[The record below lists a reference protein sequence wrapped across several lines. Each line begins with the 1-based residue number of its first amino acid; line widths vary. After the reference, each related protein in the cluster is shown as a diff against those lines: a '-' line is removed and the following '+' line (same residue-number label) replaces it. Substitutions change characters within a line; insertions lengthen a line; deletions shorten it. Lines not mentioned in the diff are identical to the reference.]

1 MSKRIGL
8 LVAVL
13 LAAVVAAVPYLWGIG
28 VFKSSNSAADPSTSW
43 VSGTPT
49 ATVSNV
55 PTPSV
60 TAVVPPPA
68 SAVAPTPLLHPA
80 PVTISASGF
89 WSYALMDRT
98 TGQITQTSANA
109 ATTNV
114 TASMIKAWLAADY
127 LRRNATVSSY
137 NQHELSIMIRDSDN
151 NAASYFWKLD
161 GTFASITR
169 LNSMCG
175 LTDTKGHLDWA
186 NTLLSARDAVRM
198 GQCIGA
204 GVAAGPKWT
213 SWLLNEMRNVRGVG
227 RFGIITALPAAVAA
241 QTSIKNGWVVKSDG
255 DWHVNCMAIG
265 TDWVL
270 GVMTVYPASKG
281 EGQGIG
287 ICQSIATQ
295 LMA

>member
-1 MSKRIGL
+1 M
-8 LVAVL
+8 
-13 LAAVVAAVPYLWGIG
+13 
-28 VFKSSNSAADPSTSW
+28 N
-43 VSGTPT
+43 
-49 ATVSNV
+49 
-55 PTPSV
+55 
-60 TAVVPPPA
+60 
-68 SAVAPTPLLHPA
+68 
-80 PVTISASGF
+80 
-89 WSYALMDRT
+89 RT

-161 GTFASITR
+161 GTFASINR
-169 LNSMCG
+169 LTSMCG

-198 GQCIGA
+198 GQCIGV

-213 SWLLNEMRNVRGVG
+213 SWLLNEMLNVRGAG
-227 RFGIITALPAAVAA
+227 RFGIISALPAGAA
-241 QTSIKNGWVVKSDG
+241 AKTAIKNGWIAKSDG
-255 DWHVNCMAIG
+255 NWHVNCMAIG

-270 GVMTVYPASKG
+270 GVMTVYPASRG
-281 EGQGIG
+281 ESQGIN
-287 ICQSIATQ
+287 ICKSIATQ

>member
-28 VFKSSNSAADPSTSW
+28 VFKSHSSSASSPASAVGRPS
-43 VSGTPT
+43 
-49 ATVSNV
+49 SNV

-60 TAVVPPPA
+60 TAAVAPPA
-68 SAVAPTPLLHPA
+68 SPIKPPPLLHPA
-80 PVTISASGF
+80 AVNISVSGF
-89 WSYALMDRT
+89 WSYALMDRS
-98 TGQITQTSANA
+98 TGQITQTSPNA

-114 TASMIKAWLAADY
+114 TASMIKAWLASDY
-127 LRRNATVSSY
+127 LRQHDSVTSY

-161 GTFASITR
+161 GTFASINR

-198 GQCIGA
+198 GQCIGT
-204 GVAAGPKWT
+204 GIAAGPKWT
-213 SWLLNEMRNVRGVG
+213 AWLLNEMRSVRGAG
-227 RFGIITALPAAVAA
+227 RFGIISALPADVAA
-241 QTSIKNGWVVKSDG
+241 QTSIKNGWVAKSDG

-265 TDWVL
+265 PDWVL
-270 GVMTVYPASKG
+270 GVMTVYPASRG
-281 EGQGIG
+281 EAQGID
-287 ICQSIATQ
+287 ICKSIATQ